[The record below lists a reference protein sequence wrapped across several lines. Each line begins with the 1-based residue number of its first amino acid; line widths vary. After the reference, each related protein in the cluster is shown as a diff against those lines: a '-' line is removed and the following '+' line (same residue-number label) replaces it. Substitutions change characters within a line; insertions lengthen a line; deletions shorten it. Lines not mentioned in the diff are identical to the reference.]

1 MNVLHVATLNR
12 PIKQNLGYGPIET
25 VVYNI
30 DKGLHELGYRS
41 IVACSG
47 DSNVVGEQYTT
58 IAKSFGQ
65 YWAKDTHVQRK
76 HMRQHLS
83 LALQRAR
90 RGDIDI
96 IHMHDPVMM
105 EYMFKGVLKH
115 PVPIVMTLHVPAE
128 EKGLFK
134 RWNES
139 LLSSS
144 RAYFVPISDYQKQQ
158 HQGLVNGQDVIHHGV
173 DVEDYPFQ
181 KRSDQ
186 PTYLFSIGRITQDK
200 GQDIAIEIA
209 KKTGDRLIIAGNVQ
223 NKTKDRDFFNGIKK
237 SIDLVTDAGQSFVG
251 NDYYKTVMKPILDTD
266 KQIIY
271 IGEVNSAQKKLWYQ
285 YAQATVF
292 PIQWGEPFGLV
303 LIESM
308 ACGTPV
314 VAFNKGSVPEIV
326 IHGKTGFVVDSIDRM
341 AEAVKAVHLID
352 SSDCR
357 QHVQDHFSIATMT
370 KKYSDLY
377 QWIVNERI
385 LCLKTSPSVTGR
397 FS

>member
-115 PVPIVMTLHVPAE
+115 PVPIVMTLMCRPR
-128 EKGLFK
+128 K
-134 RWNES
+134 RD
-139 LLSSS
+139 SSS
-144 RAYFVPISDYQKQQ
+144 
-158 HQGLVNGQDVIHHGV
+158 GGMN
-173 DVEDYPFQ
+173 
-181 KRSDQ
+181 RSF
-186 PTYLFSIGRITQDK
+186 PLPVHILSR
-200 GQDIAIEIA
+200 
-209 KKTGDRLIIAGNVQ
+209 
-223 NKTKDRDFFNGIKK
+223 
-237 SIDLVTDAGQSFVG
+237 LVT
-251 NDYYKTVMKPILDTD
+251 TR
-266 KQIIY
+266 
-271 IGEVNSAQKKLWYQ
+271 NS
-285 YAQATVF
+285 
-292 PIQWGEPFGLV
+292 
-303 LIESM
+303 
-308 ACGTPV
+308 
-314 VAFNKGSVPEIV
+314 
-326 IHGKTGFVVDSIDRM
+326 SIKD
-341 AEAVKAVHLID
+341 
-352 SSDCR
+352 
-357 QHVQDHFSIATMT
+357 
-370 KKYSDLY
+370 
-377 QWIVNERI
+377 
-385 LCLKTSPSVTGR
+385 
-397 FS
+397 